1 MLIIYLSIL
10 MCPFTYLEKIKSFL
24 YVSFIGIA
32 ALLVS
37 VVLIVGNFT
46 YNLSL
51 NNWKME
57 NDINLF

>member
-1 MLIIYLSIL
+1 
-10 MCPFTYLEKIKSFL
+10 MCPFTYFEKIKSFL

-37 VVLIVGNFT
+37 VDLIVGNFT

-51 NNWKME
+51 NNWKLE

>member
-10 MCPFTYLEKIKSFL
+10 LCPFTYFEKIKSFL